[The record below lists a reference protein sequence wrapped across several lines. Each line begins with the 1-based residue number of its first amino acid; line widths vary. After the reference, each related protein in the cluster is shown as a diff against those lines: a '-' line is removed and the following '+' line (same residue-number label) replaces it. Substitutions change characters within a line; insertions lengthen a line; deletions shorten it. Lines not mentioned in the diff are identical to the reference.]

1 MWWWWWL
8 GCFQLD
14 EDTTQAGSEP
24 AVKADGFKVPPPPGY
39 KPKPQ
44 TTAASDSSDVPMKK
58 VRGRDK

>member
-1 MWWWWWL
+1 
-8 GCFQLD
+8 LD

-44 TTAASDSSDVPMKK
+44 TTAASESFDVPMKK